1 MIENSIEY
9 PSKFSHSVARDLV
22 GFLRTINL
30 GTQVFAVDANAPDVQ
45 TSSDSTEYACI
56 NGVSFLMPK
65 DDGLDVSADLQLTIW
80 ATGSSYTTYHMRYIV
95 DPSSGN
101 KRYFKCI
108 VAHTSAAANKPDMN
122 DLRADALWR
131 TYWVESTQTAE
142 AATGDYIPNLSS
154 RYYLCL
160 ATADGV
166 LTLVK
171 AGPIALDAAVKLVI
185 PNFEPEM
192 FVAIGHLLIDS
203 AGFTLGTTS
212 TAGVST
218 FTQIS
223 GPCFPTGA
231 GIDQNYFQTRGVL
244 NCTPLSSF
252 IKESPHGSNIFTNFT
267 EYK

>member
-30 GTQVFAVDANAPDVQ
+30 GTQVFAVDDASPPDVQ
-45 TSSDSTEYACI
+45 TSSNGTEYACI

-65 DDGLDVSADLQLTIW
+65 DDGLDVSADLQLGVW
-80 ATGSSYTTYHMRYIV
+80 SAAKSYTAYHMRYV
-95 DPSSGN
+95 VNPNSGL
-101 KRYFKCI
+101 KVYYKCI
-108 VAHTSAAANKPDMN
+108 LAHTSAANNKPDEDN
-122 DLRADALWR
+122 LRDDALWK
-131 TYWVESTQTAE
+131 TYWARSSQTAE
-142 AATGDYIPNLSS
+142 AASGDYIPNLYS

-171 AGPIALDAAVKLVI
+171 AGPIALDADVKLVI
-185 PNFEPEM
+185 PNFEPDM
-192 FVAIGHLLIDS
+192 FVAIGTLLINS

-218 FTQIS
+218 FAQLI
-223 GPCFPTGA
+223 GPVFPTGD
-231 GIDQNYFQTRGVL
+231 GIGDN
-244 NCTPLSSF
+244 
-252 IKESPHGSNIFTNFT
+252 
-267 EYK
+267 

>member
-1 MIENSIEY
+1 MLLNSKEMG
-9 PSKFSHSVARDLV
+9 SKFSHAPARD
-22 GFLRTINL
+22 FASFIRTMNM
-30 GTQVFAVDANAPDVQ
+30 GTQVFAVDGAQAMDVQ
-45 TSSDSTEYACI
+45 TSGVGI
-56 NGVSFLMPK
+56 QVVLNGVPFALLK
-65 DDGLDVSADLQLTIW
+65 DDILDVSADLQLTIW

-131 TYWVESTQTAE
+131 TYWAESTQTAE
-142 AATGDYIPNLSS
+142 AASGDYIPNLYS

-171 AGPIALDAAVKLVI
+171 AGPIALDADVKLVI
-185 PNFEPEM
+185 PNFEPDM
-192 FVAIGHLLIDS
+192 FVAIGTLLINS

-218 FTQIS
+218 FAQLI
-223 GPCFPTGA
+223 GPVFPTGD
-231 GIDQNYFQTRGVL
+231 GIGDN
-244 NCTPLSSF
+244 
-252 IKESPHGSNIFTNFT
+252 
-267 EYK
+267 